1 MRSRVTL
8 MAAIAWLPVRSNH
21 TKPDPFP
28 FTLFPGFGA
37 RNMSIY
43 FYGAIYCGNF
53 SRPNA
58 NADATLR
65 DPRAVYISYQPYLW
79 YPLAKTPTPSHKLSL
94 STRVGNRRQA
104 LD

>member
-1 MRSRVTL
+1 
-8 MAAIAWLPVRSNH
+8 
-21 TKPDPFP
+21 
-28 FTLFPGFGA
+28 
-37 RNMSIY
+37 MSIY

-79 YPLAKTPTPSHKLSL
+79 YPLAKTPATSL